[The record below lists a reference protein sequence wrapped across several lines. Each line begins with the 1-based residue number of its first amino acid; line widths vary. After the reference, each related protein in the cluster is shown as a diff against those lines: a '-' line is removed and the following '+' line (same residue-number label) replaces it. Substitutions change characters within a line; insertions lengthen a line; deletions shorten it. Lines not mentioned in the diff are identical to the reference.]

1 MVVDMQD
8 VDVNRLRVFRAVV
21 ASGTVQAAAGNLGY
35 SPSAVSQHLA
45 ALQRETGLTLF
56 EKAGRGIVPT
66 AAGRMLAARSDE
78 VMDSLGRLAGLVA
91 DLRDGRSA
99 SLSIG
104 TFASAGEA
112 WIPHVAKVLASE
124 MPDVILTLDIDYH
137 PGETRAAYDIELTT
151 EHPHD
156 PPSRPSGCA
165 ATCCWTSRSCCWSP
179 PTTASAGLA
188 EVALAELADE
198 RWIDDDPHDTSC
210 GQLVRAWW
218 SAAGINPRFVAR
230 TGDHHAS
237 IAFVAAGV
245 GITMVPRLALGG
257 CPRRS
262 APCAWWTRNHGG
274 GSSPTSATTPTRTRR
289 CAAPWRSC
297 IDSGG
302 GALTSASARRPVV
315 RPPRPSCP
323 RWDSNPHALA
333 DNGF

>member
-1 MVVDMQD
+1 MIVQSDCRFVDMQD

-66 AAGRMLAARSDE
+66 AAGRMLAVRSDE

-137 PGETRAAYDIELTT
+137 PSETRAAYDIELTT

-156 PPSRPSGCA
+156 PPSPAVGMRRHVLLDEPFVLLVHDDHRC
-165 ATCCWTSRSCCWSP
+165 
-179 PTTASAGLA
+179 AGLA

-218 SAAGINPRFVAR
+218 SAAGFCPRFVAR

-245 GITMVPRLALGG
+245 GITMVPRLALGALPASV
-257 CPRRS
+257 CAVRVVDPEPRRRIV
-262 APCAWWTRNHGG
+262 AHVRDDTDTNPAVCRALEILHDT
-274 GSSPTSATTPTRTRR
+274 
-289 CAAPWRSC
+289 AA
-297 IDSGG
+297 
-302 GALTSASARRPVV
+302 A
-315 RPPRPSCP
+315 
-323 RWDSNPHALA
+323 
-333 DNGF
+333 